1 MRSRGHHRHEL
12 SSFPEFRPLIIT
24 LVGSYTFAKTLEHKA
39 KQGLNAGKEV
49 TVVPPQDYQERF
61 MNAMD
66 NYFVAC
72 PGEQPRL
79 TQSMY
84 VSHIANTDKWSR
96 PLDDTKIPG
105 DWKQLPSVL

>member
-1 MRSRGHHRHEL
+1 MTIAHRH
-12 SSFPEFRPLIIT
+12 I
-24 LVGSYTFAKTLEHKA
+24 VGSYTFAKTLEHKA

-72 PGEQPRL
+72 PGEH
-79 TQSMY
+79 
-84 VSHIANTDKWSR
+84 SHCTHSTPSSHTPNADKWSR